1 MMDYMKGYIDRNRRR
16 RASRNRVHRKGKR
29 SSGTSYYMS
38 KSKYSS
44 TAGQMF
50 SKKILVAAVGIF
62 AVLFL
67 VIAAFM
73 VFRPSSENGGEG
85 QVASGSSVTV
95 QPSGQTTQA
104 TVAPTEESAGTA
116 TGAPTVTGVP
126 AAATDVSDE
135 TKASASTVSP
145 QATLDPDG
153 IAAEI
158 AVVPTLAPQVI
169 PTPEPKSRSKA
180 VALTFDDGPSTENT
194 PKVLEI
200 LKQYN
205 AHATFFVVGTRVAA
219 GAEVLKQEVAQGCEI
234 ANHSWNHADM
244 SRLSMKKVNWQYNKT
259 AKLVKKLVGYDITLL
274 RPPYGA
280 ISQKMRDKL
289 KHPMILWNVDTLDWK
304 SKNPKSILKQV
315 KKNVKDGDIILMHDI
330 HPTTAESLKTVLPW
344 LVKNDYDILTVSEL
358 AARKKSPMHNGKAYG
373 GFSGQ

>member
-1 MMDYMKGYIDRNRRR
+1 
-16 RASRNRVHRKGKR
+16 
-29 SSGTSYYMS
+29 MS
-38 KSKYSS
+38 KSKYAS

-50 SKKILVAAVGIF
+50 SKRILAAAAGIF
-62 AVLFL
+62 AVALL
-67 VIAAFM
+67 IIVGIVI
-73 VFRPSSENGGEG
+73 FRPSSDNGE
-85 QVASGSSVTV
+85 QVQVTSGSGVTA
-95 QPSGQTTQA
+95 QPSGQTATAAPETTEASETQA
-104 TVAPTEESAGTA
+104 PAGSA
-116 TGAPTVTGVP
+116 
-126 AAATDVSDE
+126 
-135 TKASASTVSP
+135 SP
-145 QATLDPDG
+145 QATLDPNG

-158 AVVPTLAPQVI
+158 AAVPTLVPQAV
-169 PTPEPKSRSKA
+169 PTPEPKPRSKA

-205 AHATFFVVGTRVAA
+205 AHATFFVVGTRVAT
-219 GAEVLKQEVAQGCEI
+219 GTEVLKQEVAQGCEI

-244 SRLSMKKVNWQYNKT
+244 SRLTMKKVNWQYDKT
-259 AKLVKKLVGYDITLL
+259 AQLVKKLVGYDITLL

-304 SKNPKSILKQV
+304 SKDPKSILKQV

-330 HPTTAESLKTVLPW
+330 HPTTAEALKTVLPW

-358 AARKKSPMHNGKAYG
+358 AARKNAPLHNGKAYG
-373 GFSGQ
+373 GFSG

>member
-1 MMDYMKGYIDRNRRR
+1 
-16 RASRNRVHRKGKR
+16 
-29 SSGTSYYMS
+29 MS
-38 KSKYSS
+38 KSKYAS

-50 SKKILVAAVGIF
+50 SKRILAAAAGIF
-62 AVLFL
+62 AVALL
-67 VIAAFM
+67 IIVGIVI
-73 VFRPSSENGGEG
+73 FRPSSDNGE
-85 QVASGSSVTV
+85 QVQVTSGSGVTA
-95 QPSGQTTQA
+95 QPSGQTATAAPETTEASETQA
-104 TVAPTEESAGTA
+104 PAG
-116 TGAPTVTGVP
+116 
-126 AAATDVSDE
+126 AA
-135 TKASASTVSP
+135 SP
-145 QATLDPDG
+145 QATLDPNG

-158 AVVPTLAPQVI
+158 AAVPTLVPQAV
-169 PTPEPKSRSKA
+169 PTPEPKPRSKA

-205 AHATFFVVGTRVAA
+205 AHATFFVVGTRVAT
-219 GAEVLKQEVAQGCEI
+219 GTEVLKQEVAQGCEI

-244 SRLSMKKVNWQYNKT
+244 SKLSMKKVNWQYDKT
-259 AKLVKKLVGYDITLL
+259 AQLVKKLVGYDITLL

-304 SKNPKSILKQV
+304 SKDPKSILKQV

-330 HPTTAESLKTVLPW
+330 HPTTAEALKTVLPW

-358 AARKKSPMHNGKAYG
+358 AARKNAPLHNGKAYG
-373 GFSGQ
+373 GFSG

>member
-1 MMDYMKGYIDRNRRR
+1 MDYMKGYLNRNKRR
-16 RASRNRVHRKGKR
+16 RASRNRINRKRKI

-38 KSKYSS
+38 KSKYVS

-50 SKKILVAAVGIF
+50 SKKILAAAVGVF
-62 AVLFL
+62 VVALL
-67 VIAAFM
+67 VI
-73 VFRPSSENGGEG
+73 VGIVIFRPSSENGGQE
-85 QVASGSSVTV
+85 QVASGSGVTA
-95 QPSGQTTQA
+95 QPSGQT
-104 TVAPTEESAGTA
+104 
-116 TGAPTVTGVP
+116 
-126 AAATDVSDE
+126 AAATPEATEASGETQAPVVSD
-135 TKASASTVSP
+135 SP
-145 QATLDPDG
+145 QATMDPNG

-158 AVVPTLAPQVI
+158 AAVPTLAPQAV
-169 PTPEPKSRSKA
+169 PTPEPKPRSKA

-205 AHATFFVVGTRVAA
+205 AHATFFVVGTRVAT

-234 ANHSWNHADM
+234 GNHSWNHANM
-244 SRLSMKKVNWQYNKT
+244 SKMSMKKVNWQYDKT
-259 AKLVKKLVGYDITLL
+259 ADLVKKLVGYDITLL

-289 KHPMILWNVDTLDWK
+289 KHPMVLWNVDTLDWK

-330 HPTTAESLKTVLPW
+330 HPTTAEALKTVLPW
-344 LVKNDYDILTVSEL
+344 LIKNDYDILTVSEL
-358 AARKKSPMHNGKAYG
+358 AARKNAPLHNGKAYG

>member
-1 MMDYMKGYIDRNRRR
+1 MDYLKGYINRNKRR
-16 RASRNRVHRKGKR
+16 RASRNRVNRKRKKN
-29 SSGTSYYMS
+29 SETSYYMS

-50 SKKILVAAVGIF
+50 SRKILVAAVGVF
-62 AVLFL
+62 AVALL
-67 VIAAFM
+67 VI
-73 VFRPSSENGGEG
+73 VGILIFRPSVKDGG
-85 QVASGSSVTV
+85 QVQVTSGSGVTA
-95 QPSGQTTQA
+95 QPSGQTA
-104 TVAPTEESAGTA
+104 TVAPETTEASETQAPAG
-116 TGAPTVTGVP
+116 
-126 AAATDVSDE
+126 
-135 TKASASTVSP
+135 SASP
-145 QATLDPDG
+145 QTTLDPNG

-158 AVVPTLAPQVI
+158 AAVPTLVPQAV
-169 PTPEPKSRSKA
+169 PTPEPKPRSKA

-205 AHATFFVVGTRVAA
+205 AHATFFVVGTRVATGA
-219 GAEVLKQEVAQGCEI
+219 GVLKQEVAQGCEI

-244 SRLSMKKVNWQYNKT
+244 SGLTMKKVNWQYDKT
-259 AKLVKKLVGYDITLL
+259 AQLVKKLVGYDITLL

-330 HPTTAESLKTVLPW
+330 HPTTAEALKTVLPW

-358 AARKKSPMHNGKAYG
+358 AARKNAPLHNGKAYG
-373 GFSGQ
+373 GFSG